1 MADPKRKAITLLDL
15 VLIFMTAAWILFG
28 VFRGI
33 TLLELAYNWIYVVV
47 AILTLILNIKIINEK
62 KN

>member
-1 MADPKRKAITLLDL
+1 MIEPKKKAITLLDL

-33 TLLELAYNWIYVVV
+33 TLLELAYNWVDVIV
-47 AILTLILNIKIINEK
+47 AITTLILNIRVINEK
-62 KN
+62 NN

>member
-33 TLLELAYNWIYVVV
+33 TLLELAYNWIYVIV

-62 KN
+62 NN

>member
-33 TLLELAYNWIYVVV
+33 TLLELAYNWVYVIV
-47 AILTLILNIKIINEK
+47 AITTLILNIRVINEK
-62 KN
+62 NN

>member
-33 TLLELAYNWIYVVV
+33 TLLELAYNWIYVIV